1 MCYVCPATTCRC
13 RKCDLRARPSPSC
26 ADNNDRLAVA
36 KYSKPRSNFGRSFRL
51 KYLIIAIR
59 EFPYNSR
66 AKEAPIPK
74 NPARFVY
81 PYWQNSDLWQMD
93 TAYAAIA
100 ERQDLEGGRSSEVHH
115 PRCQESFTLMS
126 ASFNKN
132 LRCRRGTAR
141 RVVSV
146 NTVRS
151 VADMFV

>member
-1 MCYVCPATTCRC
+1 MCVQQRRDAVVSVIYELDHRRVVQTTTIDLLWRNILSPDRILDEVSECSILLLLYANFLTTARR
-13 RKCDLRARPSPSC
+13 RKLQFQ
-26 ADNNDRLAVA
+26 
-36 KYSKPRSNFGRSFRL
+36 KT
-51 KYLIIAIR
+51 
-59 EFPYNSR
+59 
-66 AKEAPIPK
+66 
-74 NPARFVY
+74 PARFAY

-132 LRCRRGTAR
+132 LRCRRGTGR